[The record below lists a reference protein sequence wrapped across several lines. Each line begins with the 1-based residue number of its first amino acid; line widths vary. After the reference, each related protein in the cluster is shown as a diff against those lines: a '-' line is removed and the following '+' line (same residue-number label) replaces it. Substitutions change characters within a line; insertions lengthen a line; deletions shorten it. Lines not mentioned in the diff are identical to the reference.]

1 MKKLL
6 LTKNEY
12 ETIIKATQKQLAKDD
27 SRPLLKYI
35 YVKANGNELEAVAI
49 DGFMLSKVNLQ
60 TAAQNDGI
68 FFITPAKLNKDTETI
83 IFEVENGSLKT
94 IQLSN
99 TGKTES
105 VTKCVDGDF
114 VNYNCILTE
123 EYKNENLYSGIL
135 FDSKLMIEVLKD
147 MPRNTKI
154 YIPQQKK
161 TAPIYFTATTEDGAK
176 ITKILLP
183 LREIQK

>member
-1 MKKLL
+1 MEKLL
-6 LTKNEY
+6 LSKNEY

-35 YVKANGNELEAVAI
+35 YVKATGNELEAVAV

-60 TAAQNDGI
+60 TAAKNDGI

-83 IFEVENGSLKT
+83 IFEVENGNLKT

-105 VTKCVDGDF
+105 ITKYVDGDF
-114 VNYNCILTE
+114 INYNEIITDV
-123 EYKNENLYSGIL
+123 YKDNDQYSGIL
-135 FDSKLMIEVLKD
+135 FNSKLMIEILKD
-147 MPRNTKI
+147 MPSYTKI
-154 YIPQQKK
+154 YIPQKNK
-161 TAPIYFTATTEDGAK
+161 VHPIYFTATTEDGAK

-183 LREIQK
+183 VREK